1 MFVARVVVSGSRRES
16 WTVVGEDGQL
26 VEPAERF
33 LSFLTD
39 AGRSPN
45 TVKAYAHDLRD
56 WFAFLAG
63 RGLDWAAVTV
73 EDVAAFVAWL
83 RLPPSAR
90 GAGVAVLPLGEH
102 CSAATIN
109 RKLAA
114 VGSMY
119 LSATLENEAIAT
131 VENEATQTDWMGD
144 LCGGLGSDSATGC
157 GRCSAAPGRAGLGHR
172 QVDCR
177 AGVGV

>member
-1 MFVARVVVSGSRRES
+1 MAWIGPPSCVLDVLICSRPAGMVVGGSVFVARVVVSGSRRES

-63 RGLDWAAVTV
+63 RALDWAAVSV

-90 GAGVAVLPLGEH
+90 GAGGGG
-102 CSAATIN
+102 AA
-109 RKLAA
+109 A
-114 VGSMY
+114 
-119 LSATLENEAIAT
+119 
-131 VENEATQTDWMGD
+131 
-144 LCGGLGSDSATGC
+144 
-157 GRCSAAPGRAGLGHR
+157 GRALFGCDDQPQARGGRVDVPAREPVRACGARRVERVAPCGPAGRGL
-172 QVDCR
+172 
-177 AGVGV
+177 AGSCTT

>member
-63 RGLDWAAVTV
+63 RALDWAAVSV

-83 RLPPSAR
+83 RANMGPKLAEEGEAR
-90 GAGVAVLPLGEH
+90 VAAMLGE
-102 CSAATIN
+102 A
-109 RKLAA
+109 
-114 VGSMY
+114 
-119 LSATLENEAIAT
+119 
-131 VENEATQTDWMGD
+131 
-144 LCGGLGSDSATGC
+144 
-157 GRCSAAPGRAGLGHR
+157 
-172 QVDCR
+172 
-177 AGVGV
+177 

>member
-63 RGLDWAAVTV
+63 RALDWAAVSV

-90 GAGVAVLPLGEH
+90 GAGVAVLPLVGLVLG
-102 CSAATIN
+102 SGLGGSPVAWLVGTPAGLAV
-109 RKLAA
+109 LAA
-114 VGSMY
+114 GV
-119 LSATLENEAIAT
+119 LLE
-131 VENEATQTDWMGD
+131 V
-144 LCGGLGSDSATGC
+144 
-157 GRCSAAPGRAGLGHR
+157 AGLLWVR
-172 QVDCR
+172 RLVR
-177 AGVGV
+177 GVERHL